1 MEKKKIIVTASL
13 ICIAVCC
20 VIGVVCNSNK
30 NKNSEN
36 FTAQVN
42 NAKRNIKEV
51 IKKEGL
57 KKEKASVETENKI
70 VKQVH
75 IQKDDNLIRK
85 ADLYNNPSAS
95 TMPLSAITLVS
106 ELPKNIQTKISKIAE
121 NNSIFMIQKNKD
133 KIIII
138 TDNPENIRHSIEFT
152 EITIS
157 NGHETK
163 TTLGYND
170 KIKDSNNDIWE
181 YHQETKQPI
190 RHTKYNA
197 DGDMEFVEVWNYD
210 NDNPVKY
217 EMKDSKGNVI
227 SMRKETQQGDSDL
240 RVEHLVYDKDGNTK
254 VNVSATYD
262 GADIK
267 RFTYYNADKSAE
279 SGSVFSEYSSD
290 GYKTK
295 EILYT
300 SDFKI
305 KNTYTSDYQDG
316 ERTDIKVYDVNNKEI
331 QKLEPKES

>member
-1 MEKKKIIVTASL
+1 MEKKKIVISAAAV
-13 ICIAVCC
+13 CIALCC
-20 VIGVVCNSNK
+20 VVGIVYNSNK
-30 NKNSEN
+30 NQSTNDGN
-36 FTAQVN
+36 VQVN
-42 NAKRNIKEV
+42 DVKSGTKSS
-51 IKKEGL
+51 IKKEEL
-57 KKEKASVETENKI
+57 QKEVSSLGTESTDI
-70 VKQVH
+70 KQAH
-75 IQKDDNLIRK
+75 IQKDDKISKNANLYK
-85 ADLYNNPSAS
+85 DPSS
-95 TMPLSAITLVS
+95 FSMPLSAIALVS
-106 ELPKNIQTKISKIAE
+106 ELPHNIQAKVSKIAE
-121 NNSIFMIQKNKD
+121 NNSIYMIQRNKD

-152 EITIS
+152 EITLS

-170 KIKDSNNDIWE
+170 KMKDSNNDIWE
-181 YHQETKQPI
+181 YHQETQQPI

-197 DGDMEFVEVWNYD
+197 DGDMEFVEVWNYE

-227 SMRKETQQGDSDL
+227 SMRKETQHGDSDL

-254 VNVSATYD
+254 VNVSAAYD

-267 RFTYYNADKSAE
+267 RFTYYNADKAKE

-295 EILYT
+295 ETLYT
-300 SDFKI
+300 SDLKV

-331 QKLEPKES
+331 QKLEAATE